1 LQIVLH
7 YCIPHLNKDI
17 IVIGTSAGGVEALK
31 ELVSHLPADLP
42 ASVFIVLHIPPQS
55 TSQLPVIL
63 ESRGKLPVTHAK
75 HDELI
80 EQAHVYVAPPDHHL
94 LLRSGGRITLSR
106 GPRENRT
113 RPAID
118 PLFRTAA
125 RNYKERVI
133 SVILT
138 GTLNDGVAGMLA
150 VKSQGGV
157 AIAQDPNEAIYPE
170 MPQTAIDTKMVDH
183 ILSIKDIVTTLDRL
197 VREPIQTNMSHP
209 EEEEKAIQEVDQ
221 TLKEQMNGKR
231 NGKTATYSCPE
242 CGGVLWEHDI
252 DDLIHFRCHVGHA
265 YTADTLMAEQ
275 TEGVETAL
283 WSALRAL
290 REKAVLSHQIASNM
304 RARGSTYS
312 AQRFEEQA
320 AELEQQITVL
330 HGLLLGNPN
339 QSGARDL
346 YAPDRG
352 NVISD
357 QLPNAT
363 KPN

>member
-1 LQIVLH
+1 V
-7 YCIPHLNKDI
+7 
-17 IVIGTSAGGVEALK
+17 VGASAGGVEALK
-31 ELVSHLPADLP
+31 ELVSSLPGDLP

-55 TSQLPVIL
+55 TSQLPRIL
-63 ESRGKLPVTHAK
+63 ESRGQLPVTHAR
-75 HDELI
+75 HDEPI
-80 EQAHVYVAPPDHHL
+80 ERGHVYVAPPNHHL
-94 LLRSGGRITLSR
+94 LLRAGERVTLSR

-125 RNYKERVI
+125 RNYGQRVI

-138 GTLNDGVAGMLA
+138 GTLNDGVTGMLA
-150 VKSQGGV
+150 VKEQGGV
-157 AIAQDPNEAIYPE
+157 TIAQDPEEALYPE

-183 ILSIKDIVTTLDRL
+183 ILTIQDIAITLDRL
-197 VREPIQTNMSHP
+197 VREPIQTNMKHS
-209 EEEEKAIQEVDQ
+209 EEEGKAIQEVDQ
-221 TLKEQMNGKR
+221 TLIEQMSGQR

-252 DDLIHFRCHVGHA
+252 DDMVHFRCHVGHA

-290 REKAVLSHQIASNM
+290 REKAVLSRQIATNM
-304 RARGSTYS
+304 RSRGSTYS

-320 AELEQQITVL
+320 VELEQQITVL
-330 HGLLLGNPN
+330 HRLILGNPN
-339 QSGARDL
+339 QDGNHDL
-346 YAPDRG
+346 FAPDRG
-352 NVISD
+352 DVV
-357 QLPNAT
+357 T
-363 KPN
+363 KRRGQGPY

>member
-1 LQIVLH
+1 VLH
-7 YCIPHLNKDI
+7 YCNPHLKRDI

-31 ELVSHLPADLP
+31 ELVSYLPADLP
-42 ASVFIVLHIPPQS
+42 ASVFVVLHIPPQS
-55 TSQLPVIL
+55 TSQLPKIL
-63 ESRGKLPVTHAK
+63 ETKGNLPATHATS
-75 HDELI
+75 DEEI
-80 EQAHVYVAPPDHHL
+80 RPGHIYIAPPDHHM
-94 LLRSGGRITLSR
+94 LLRLGERVTLSR

-133 SVILT
+133 AVILT

-150 VKSQGGV
+150 VKSQGGI
-157 AIAQDPNEAIYPE
+157 AIAQDPDEALYPE
-170 MPQTAIDTKMVDH
+170 MPQTAIDTRMVDH
-183 ILSIKDIVTTLDRL
+183 VLTIREIASTLDRL
-197 VREPIQTNMSHP
+197 VRDPIQITMNHS

-221 TLKEQMNGKR
+221 TLKDQMSGKR

-242 CGGVLWEHDI
+242 CGGVLWEHDV

-265 YTADTLMAEQ
+265 YTADALMAEQ

-304 RARGSTYS
+304 RSRGSTYT

-320 AELEQQITVL
+320 SDLEQQITVL
-330 HGLLLGNPN
+330 HRLLLGNGN
-339 QSGARDL
+339 TDQGSDI
-346 YAPDRG
+346 YSPDRG
-352 NVISD
+352 DVV
-357 QLPNAT
+357 T
-363 KPN
+363 KKDGPESGKSS